1 MILRFKQ
8 RFFSWFDSY
17 DIYDENGNV
26 YFTVEGLPAFG
37 HEFHIRDKNG
47 VLVGRLKQQLFR
59 FLPHFEIYEG
69 EKRIGE
75 IIKEFS
81 FFTPR
86 FTMDFRGWE
95 VEGDYMQWEYRI
107 VCQGQIV
114 ADIHKVLFQ
123 LTDTYE
129 IETREE
135 NALHALMAV
144 LAIDAVKCSQK

>member
-69 EKRIGE
+69 EKL
-75 IIKEFS
+75 S
-81 FFTPR
+81 L
-86 FTMDFRGWE
+86 
-95 VEGDYMQWEYRI
+95 
-107 VCQGQIV
+107 
-114 ADIHKVLFQ
+114 IH
-123 LTDTYE
+123 
-129 IETREE
+129 I
-135 NALHALMAV
+135 
-144 LAIDAVKCSQK
+144 